1 MRMPELPDF
10 RRIRRLFSEVYM
22 EFFDV
27 VDLYGNPTGEVVE
40 RTYAHA
46 NAIRHRTAHIWITR
60 RALGR
65 IQILLQK
72 RSAAKDSFPGK
83 YDTSSAGH
91 VEAGHEPLESAIRE
105 LFEELGIEA
114 REDLLTFAGTFDIH
128 FEEEFH
134 GKMFRDNEIAFVYVY
149 DSPVDIEN
157 LTLQFEEVERVDWFD
172 LRETYEACLRHDE
185 RFCVAVDGLALLISF
200 LEKSAAV

>member
-1 MRMPELPDF
+1 MWGLSGS
-10 RRIRRLFSEVYM
+10 I
-22 EFFDV
+22 
-27 VDLYGNPTGEVVE
+27 
-40 RTYAHA
+40 
-46 NAIRHRTAHIWITR
+46 
-60 RALGR
+60 ALGR

-105 LFEELGIEA
+105 LSEELGIEA
-114 REDLLTFAGTFDIH
+114 RKDQLTFAGTFDIH

-200 LEKSAAV
+200 LEKLDAR

>member
-1 MRMPELPDF
+1 
-10 RRIRRLFSEVYM
+10 M

-27 VDLYGNPTGEVVE
+27 VDLYGNPTGEIVE

-46 NAIRHRTAHIWITR
+46 HDIRHRTAHIWIVR
-60 RALGR
+60 RVLGR

-72 RSAAKDSFPGK
+72 RSADKDSFPGK

-91 VEAGHEPLESAIRE
+91 MAQGREPLESARRE

-114 REDLLTFAGTFDIH
+114 SEDQLTFAGTFDIH
-128 FEEEFH
+128 FEKEFH

-149 DSPVDIEN
+149 DNPVDIDK
-157 LTLQFEEVERVDWFD
+157 LTLQTEEVERVNWFD

-185 RFCVAVDGLALLISF
+185 RFCVAVDGLSLLISF

>member
-1 MRMPELPDF
+1 MRMPKLPDSS
-10 RRIRRLFSEVYM
+10 RIRRLFSEVYM

-105 LFEELGIEA
+105 LSEELGIEA
-114 REDLLTFAGTFDIH
+114 RKDQLTFAGTFDIH

>member
-1 MRMPELPDF
+1 MRMPKLPDSS
-10 RRIRRLFSEVYM
+10 RIRLFSEVYM

-105 LFEELGIEA
+105 LSEELGIEA
-114 REDLLTFAGTFDIH
+114 RKDQLTFAGTFDIH